1 MNDQI
6 TPLLPPSPPQLKCE
20 NTCHITTYT
29 THDLYHCILEIVSEV
44 SYLYLTYDVGC
55 TVYINDID
63 HKLMNVRCPS
73 IALICILICSLAIL
87 IWLGPL
93 WS

>member
-1 MNDQI
+1 MI
-6 TPLLPPSPPQLKCE
+6 KLYPSYPPVPTIEMWKHLPYHNLH
-20 NTCHITTYT
+20 NTWLVS
-29 THDLYHCILEIVSEV
+29 LYLNIVSEV

-73 IALICILICSLAIL
+73 VALIWSMNILHSNL
-87 IWLGPL
+87 
-93 WS
+93 